1 MNVIAKKLKAKE
13 KIRQKMSRSGLV
25 EENLSTGEEKRLSKK
40 EKELDFSKQTAEKN
54 PELKSQGK
62 RNPRF
67 NFSEEDL
74 ANPKLEKQIG
84 RVQKAEEKLDKA
96 YEKIPKKKKLVMERG
111 FDEAKG
117 KKKTKIHFEE
127 MEKKPPHRQKFHQPV
142 ERMTS
147 SAENVL
153 HGKIYEVEKE
163 NVGVESGHLGE
174 RTGEVAIR
182 HSARKINSAYR
193 HHRLKPFIN
202 AEKAE
207 RALEKETVKFR
218 YQKAMA
224 ENPKLASSPLSRFM
238 QKRKIQREYAKE
250 VRAAGR
256 AGSTIGQN
264 VRKTIKES
272 GKKVAAFVRKGG
284 KWLVVLLPVFLVIV
298 LFGGGITSCSSM
310 LTGGLNSV
318 IATSYTAEEADINGA
333 EADYLAKEIELRNK
347 LNSIETDY
355 PGYDEYHYNLA
366 EIGHDPYELTS
377 YLTVMF
383 EDYTRAEVQS
393 ELQRLFNRQ
402 YSISYDVQRER
413 RTRTEIQTQINYEWE
428 WDEEIGDWI
437 LIETEE
443 EVEVEIEYDYWILTT
458 TLTNNSLGGIL
469 TGSLTADQKERYDV
483 LLETRGNREGL
494 FPDSPALAGGIN
506 IGEYTDYDI
515 PPEALTDARFRRMIT
530 EAEKYLGY
538 PYVWGGSSP
547 STSFDCSGFVS
558 WVINHCGNGWNVG
571 RLGAEGLKQICAI
584 IPPSEAKPGD
594 LIFFQGTY
602 NTTGASHVAIYCGNN
617 MMIHCGN
624 PIQYAN
630 ISNQYWQEHFYC
642 FGRLN

>member
-1 MNVIAKKLKAKE
+1 MSVIAKKLKARE

-25 EENLSTGEEKRLSKK
+25 EENLSTGESKRLSGK
-40 EKELDFSKQTAEKN
+40 EKELDFTQKTAEKN
-54 PELKSQGK
+54 PEVKSQGK
-62 RNPRF
+62 MNPRF

-74 ANPKLEKQIG
+74 ASPKLQKQIG
-84 RVQKAEEKLDKA
+84 KVQKAEKKLDKA
-96 YEKIPKKKKLVMERG
+96 YEKIPKKKKPVMERG
-111 FDEAKG
+111 FDEARG

-142 ERMTS
+142 ERITS

-174 RTGEVAIR
+174 RTAESAVR

-193 HHRLKPFIN
+193 QHRLKPYLD

-207 RALEKETVKFR
+207 KALEKETVKFR

-224 ENPKLASSPLSRFM
+224 ENPKLSSSPLSRFM

-250 VRAAGR
+250 VRAAGK
-256 AGSTIGQN
+256 AGSTISQN
-264 VRKTIKES
+264 VRKTIKEA
-272 GKKVAAFVRKGG
+272 GKKAAVFIRRSG
-284 KWLVVLLPVFLVIV
+284 KWLVILLPVFLIV
-298 LFGGGITSCSSM
+298 VLLGGGITSCSSM
-310 LTGGLNSV
+310 FTGGLNSV
-318 IATSYTAEEADINGA
+318 IASSYTAEDADINGA
-333 EADYLAKEIELRNK
+333 EADYLAKENELR
-347 LNSIETDY
+347 LQLGRIETDY
-355 PGYDEYHYNLA
+355 PGYDEYHYNLS

-393 ELQRLFNRQ
+393 ELQRLFNLQ
-402 YSISYDVQRER
+402 YSISYDAKKEV
-413 RTRTEIQTQINYEWE
+413 RTRTETQTTYEWE
-428 WDEEIGDWI
+428 WNEELEDWE
-437 LIETEE
+437 LIEYEE
-443 EVEVEIEYDYWILTT
+443 EVEVEYDYWILTT
-458 TLTNNSLGGIL
+458 TLHNNSLGGIL
-469 TGSLTADQKERYDV
+469 MGSLNADQKERYDV

-515 PPEALTDARFRRMIT
+515 PPEALTDVKFRRMIT

-538 PYVWGGSSP
+538 PYVWGGSNP
-547 STSFDCSGFVS
+547 QTSFDCSGFVS
-558 WVINHCGNGWNVG
+558 WVINHCGNGWDVG
-571 RLGAEGLKQICAI
+571 RLGAEGLKNICAI

-630 ISNQYWQEHFYC
+630 ITGAYWQEHFYC

>member
-1 MNVIAKKLKAKE
+1 MSVIAKKLKARE

-25 EENLSTGEEKRLSKK
+25 EENLSTGESKRLSKK
-40 EKELDFSKQTAEKN
+40 EKELDFSKEAAKKN
-54 PELKSQGK
+54 PEVKSQGK
-62 RNPRF
+62 RNPRL
-67 NFSEEDL
+67 NFTEEDL

-84 RVQKAEEKLDKA
+84 KVQKAEEKLDKA

-174 RTGEVAIR
+174 RTAESAVR

-193 HHRLKPFIN
+193 QHRLKPYLD

-207 RALEKETVKFR
+207 KVLEKETVKFR

-224 ENPKLASSPLSRFM
+224 ENPKLSSSPLSRFM

-250 VRAAGR
+250 VRAAGK
-256 AGSTIGQN
+256 AGSTISQN
-264 VRKTIKES
+264 VRKTVKEA
-272 GKKVAAFVRKGG
+272 GKKAVVFIRRGG
-284 KWLVVLLPVFLVIV
+284 KWLVILLPVFLIV
-298 LFGGGITSCSSM
+298 VLLGGGITSCSSM
-310 LTGGLNSV
+310 FTGGLNSV
-318 IATSYTAEEADINGA
+318 IASSYTAEDADINGA
-333 EADYLAKEIELRNK
+333 EADYLAKENELR
-347 LNSIETDY
+347 LQLARIETDY
-355 PGYDEYHYNLA
+355 PGYDEYHYNLS

-383 EDYTRAEVQS
+383 EDYSRAEVQS
-393 ELQRLFNRQ
+393 ELQRLFNLQ
-402 YSISYDVQRER
+402 YSISYDTKKEV
-413 RTRTEIQTQINYEWE
+413 RTRTETQTTYEWE
-428 WDEEIGDWI
+428 WNEELEDWE
-437 LIETEE
+437 LIEYEE
-443 EVEVEIEYDYWILTT
+443 EVEVEYDYWILTT
-458 TLTNNSLGGIL
+458 TLHNNSLGGIL
-469 TGSLTADQKERYDV
+469 TGSLNADQKERYDV

-515 PPEALTDARFRRMIT
+515 PPEALTDVKFRRMIT
-530 EAEKYLGY
+530 EAEQYLGY
-538 PYVWGGSSP
+538 PYVWGGSNP
-547 STSFDCSGFVS
+547 QTSFDCSGFVS
-558 WVINHCGNGWNVG
+558 WVINHCGNGWDVG
-571 RLGAEGLKQICAI
+571 RLGAEGLKNICAI

-630 ISNQYWQEHFYC
+630 ITGAYWQEHFYC